1 VVEQLLIARRALYD
15 TVYYHKTVRS
25 AEGMIGLLL
34 KHLKDAVSEKGWLE
48 ANLRLFE
55 PFRKVIEGKPLTPP
69 PRFSA
74 LTTTRFGFSFSSSPT

>member
-34 KHLKDAVSEKGWLE
+34 KRLKDAVSEKGWLE

-55 PFRKVIEGKPLTPP
+55 PFRKVIEGKPLSP
-69 PRFSA
+69 SEI
-74 LTTTRFGFSFSSSPT
+74 LGLDDYSLWFSFSSSPT